1 MSEQPLS
8 TELPVQITN
17 VVLMILE
24 QVPDSGETTNVSLRG
39 RGGRGGRGG
48 SGVSSM
54 PTTVHVSTYKQR
66 TYSVHTAY
74 IQHTYSVHT
83 CTVFFDRTELPVQIT
98 IVVLM
103 ILDKYLIR
111 AKVSFRGR
119 GVSKSNM
126 VLSSPRCWSAF
137 LLFEEHLK
145 WYKGITFGT
154 SVCIS
159 PFSKV
164 M

>member
-74 IQHTYSVHT
+74 MQRTYMYA
-83 CTVFFDRTELPVQIT
+83 FFDRTELPVQISN
-98 IVVLM
+98 VVLM
-103 ILDKYLIR
+103 ILEQVPDSGVTT
-111 AKVSFRGR
+111 KVSFRVR
-119 GVSKSNM
+119 GVT
-126 VLSSPRCWSAF
+126 VLK
-137 LLFEEHLK
+137 LF
-145 WYKGITFGT
+145 
-154 SVCIS
+154 
-159 PFSKV
+159 
-164 M
+164 